1 MSKVE
6 LVDAVKRFDDV
17 LAVDGIDFEVDEGE
31 FLVLVGPSGCGK
43 STTLRLIAGLEKPT
57 EGQVRIGN
65 RDVTNEPPKNR
76 DIAIV
81 FQNYALYP
89 HMSAKR
95 NMTFGVKSQA
105 NEPLSD
111 EEIERRV
118 EKAAE
123 TMNIGDLLDRRP
135 GELSG
140 GEQQRVAMGRALI
153 RNPSVLLL
161 DEPLSNLDAKLRDH
175 MRAELAALHDELQ
188 RTTVYV
194 THDQTEAMTLGDRI
208 VVMEAG
214 QIQQIGKPQSIF
226 SYPANRFVAEFIGSP
241 RMNIVEAHLETDGDR
256 LTARTDGF
264 EVSVDPDPQL
274 SDYVGGTVDVGVR
287 PNDLHLAERY
297 DRDHQTRNYSATVR
311 IIETMGDSKLLH
323 CKLGDHLFRVIAP
336 PDEAYQEGDTVTIV
350 GDSYRF
356 HFFDPDT
363 GITIHHSDPERA
375 APAEGETAPAP
386 A

>member
-6 LVDAVKRFDDV
+6 LENAIKRFDDV
-17 LAVDGIDFEVDEGE
+17 VAVDGINFEVSDGE

-57 EGQVRIGN
+57 EGRVLIGN
-65 RDVTNEPPKNR
+65 EDVTNVAPSNR
-76 DIAIV
+76 DIAMV

-89 HMSAKR
+89 HMDARR

-105 NEPLSD
+105 D
-111 EEIERRV
+111 EELTDAEIERRV
-118 EKAAE
+118 ENAAS
-123 TMNIGDLLDRRP
+123 TMGIEDLLDRRP

-175 MRAELAALHDELQ
+175 MRAELASLHEELQ

-208 VVMEAG
+208 AVMEAG
-214 QIQQIGKPQSIF
+214 KIQQIGQPQSIF
-226 SYPANRFVAEFIGSP
+226 TFPANRFVAEFIGSP
-241 RMNIVEAHLETDGDR
+241 KMNIIECR
-256 LTARTDGF
+256 LRSEGEKIIASSDGF
-264 EVSVDPDPQL
+264 EVSIDPDPQL
-274 SDYVGGTVDVGVR
+274 TEYIDKQIDVGIR
-287 PNDLHLAERY
+287 PIDLHLA
-297 DRDHQTRNYSATVR
+297 DRFDRQHRTAPFSGTIE

-323 CKLGDHLFRVIAP
+323 CRVGQHQLRVEIP
-336 PDEAYQEGDTVTIV
+336 PDEQFEEGDTVQLVADTH
-350 GDSYRF
+350 RF
-356 HFFDPDT
+356 HFFDIDSGT
-363 GITIHHSDPERA
+363 TVYHSDPERS
-375 APAEGETAPAP
+375 APAEAETARAT